1 MRRRRAQSLYR
12 RLGLPPNTAEP
23 GRKGLVLLQIDSL
36 SYFALQA
43 SLNRRFLPFLSRLVR
58 RGGYRLQPFQTGLP
72 ATPPACQPALFYGVH
87 AHGAGVRW
95 LDKRPGRVMNVKRPE
110 DAAEVDAEAARQAR

>member
-36 SYFALQA
+36 SYFALRA

-58 RGGYRLQPFQTGLP
+58 RGGYKLQPFQTGLP
-72 ATPPACQPALFYGVH
+72 ATTPAFQTGLFYGVSDH
-87 AHGAGVRW
+87 VAGFRW
-95 LDKRPGRVMNVKRPE
+95 LDKRAG
-110 DAAEVDAEAARQAR
+110 